1 MTIAHPGAD
10 YCALCMVHGQLTR
23 AIEEWPGAPIC
34 RAHVIACGGTVEDTV
49 VDFSAA
55 RARLRASPPRFGNGR
70 RLTSTP
76 ERS

>member
-34 RAHVIACGGTVEDTV
+34 RAHVIACGGAEDPPDTQFAASGKV
-49 VDFSAA
+49 VDFRAA
-55 RARLRASPPRFGNGR
+55 RARLRSPP
-70 RLTSTP
+70 LTESAV
-76 ERS
+76 S